1 MKIIYT
7 LLLAAIAATSATASS
22 TWNVIG
28 TDYKVDTLFYNQV
41 GPGTTQTSLK
51 FTSAAGNQLRVFY
64 ATMDMTNP
72 YLSLHGVVATD
83 MLAGNE
89 RISAMAQRKSQPGRR
104 YFVGVN
110 ADFFM
115 TSGTASNG
123 SSKVG
128 SPVGSTVVDG
138 VVYRARNNATNYKQ
152 VIVDPQGQIY
162 INPFHFG
169 GTITGPDGTTA
180 QLGGINTYANEGAA
194 GNANMVVIYNDRYWG
209 STNAKGTCNEV
220 TAVAIDT
227 FKTAGAFKMVVTCEP
242 SSAGDMKIPD
252 GAYVIHGDG
261 TSASLIGSLHT
272 GDTVTVNPSWTFN
285 GMAVTPYNVISG
297 NPKILADGVTLNSEA
312 DRGDANTQQPRAA
325 VGYSDGGKKVYFFV
339 VDGRSTIS
347 SGVRTTALA
356 DIMRYAGVTD
366 AVNEDGGGSA
376 ILYTSTLGIR
386 NVPSDGTE
394 RADGNGFYCVSSAP
408 DDSVVSQI
416 RYIDFSLQAP
426 HYGIYAPKFYG
437 YNKYG
442 MLIDRDLKGV
452 TLSCDPKLG
461 TILGDTTF
469 YANGSATSGNLVAHY
484 GDVTCTMPIAIT
496 GNIDGISIAL
506 DSIVNDTYHPYTVEV
521 QSTVGNHTMAIN
533 PAALSWTSS
542 DERVVTVG
550 HDTGVLQG
558 VADGTAW
565 VIGKVGDVVDS
576 LKVIVEKPLAHVMAI
591 DPNPDVTTWKFT
603 QSGGKNAT
611 QQANGDGITYSYTGA
626 SSRAPKIVL
635 TKALRLWSLPDT
647 VRLRIN
653 PGEAS
658 FKNVVFGL
666 RANGQ
671 NVAYHTVTPDS
682 VTAGKEMV
690 LDVPTSAW
698 TDAANMANFP
708 VTLNSIQLN
717 MNASTTGKQY
727 TIEFLGFETVYSAV
741 PAAPAAKGD
750 LNADGR
756 VNMTDVTTLINMI
769 LGNTAPAAAADLNA
783 DGRVNLTDV
792 TALIAIIL
800 GTE

>member
-1 MKIIYT
+1 MKIIST

-115 TSGTASNG
+115 TNGTASNG

-272 GDTVTVNPSWTFN
+272 
-285 GMAVTPYNVISG
+285 
-297 NPKILADGVTLNSEA
+297 
-312 DRGDANTQQPRAA
+312 
-325 VGYSDGGKKVYFFV
+325 
-339 VDGRSTIS
+339 
-347 SGVRTTALA
+347 
-356 DIMRYAGVTD
+356 
-366 AVNEDGGGSA
+366 
-376 ILYTSTLGIR
+376 
-386 NVPSDGTE
+386 
-394 RADGNGFYCVSSAP
+394 
-408 DDSVVSQI
+408 
-416 RYIDFSLQAP
+416 
-426 HYGIYAPKFYG
+426 
-437 YNKYG
+437 
-442 MLIDRDLKGV
+442 
-452 TLSCDPKLG
+452 
-461 TILGDTTF
+461 
-469 YANGSATSGNLVAHY
+469 
-484 GDVTCTMPIAIT
+484 
-496 GNIDGISIAL
+496 
-506 DSIVNDTYHPYTVEV
+506 
-521 QSTVGNHTMAIN
+521 
-533 PAALSWTSS
+533 
-542 DERVVTVG
+542 
-550 HDTGVLQG
+550 
-558 VADGTAW
+558 
-565 VIGKVGDVVDS
+565 
-576 LKVIVEKPLAHVMAI
+576 
-591 DPNPDVTTWKFT
+591 
-603 QSGGKNAT
+603 
-611 QQANGDGITYSYTGA
+611 
-626 SSRAPKIVL
+626 
-635 TKALRLWSLPDT
+635 
-647 VRLRIN
+647 
-653 PGEAS
+653 
-658 FKNVVFGL
+658 
-666 RANGQ
+666 
-671 NVAYHTVTPDS
+671 
-682 VTAGKEMV
+682 
-690 LDVPTSAW
+690 
-698 TDAANMANFP
+698 
-708 VTLNSIQLN
+708 
-717 MNASTTGKQY
+717 
-727 TIEFLGFETVYSAV
+727 
-741 PAAPAAKGD
+741 
-750 LNADGR
+750 
-756 VNMTDVTTLINMI
+756 
-769 LGNTAPAAAADLNA
+769 
-783 DGRVNLTDV
+783 
-792 TALIAIIL
+792 
-800 GTE
+800 